1 MLTPASEAE
10 LSEAVAAAGGPL
22 RILGGG
28 TRPVGRPVTGE
39 ALSVAGLTGVE
50 LYEPGA
56 LTIVARAG
64 TPLAEI
70 EALLA
75 KENQRLPF
83 EPMDHRALLGTDGV
97 PTIGGV
103 VAANVS
109 GPRRIQAGACRD
121 SLIGV
126 RFVDGTG
133 TVLKNGGR
141 VMKNVTGYD
150 LVKLLAGSWGTLGV
164 SVRGRLQGAAGDGDA
179 GQCGDPRPQPASGG

>member
-97 PTIGGV
+97 PDVGRKT
-103 VAANVS
+103 
-109 GPRRIQAGACRD
+109 RGACR
-121 SLIGV
+121 GA
-126 RFVDGTG
+126 
-133 TVLKNGGR
+133 
-141 VMKNVTGYD
+141 GY
-150 LVKLLAGSWGTLGV
+150 LVNPTATL
-164 SVRGRLQGAAGDGDA
+164 
-179 GQCGDPRPQPASGG
+179 

>member
-10 LSEAVAAAGGPL
+10 LSEAVAAAGAPCAS
-22 RILGGG
+22 
-28 TRPVGRPVTGE
+28 GRWHAARRTAGDRE

-83 EPMDHRALLGTDGV
+83 EPMDHRALLGTDGRADHRRR
-97 PTIGGV
+97 GGGQCV
-103 VAANVS
+103 GPAA
-109 GPRRIQAGACRD
+109 D
-121 SLIGV
+121 
-126 RFVDGTG
+126 T
-133 TVLKNGGR
+133 GGR
-141 VMKNVTGYD
+141 LPGQSD
-150 LVKLLAGSWGTLGV
+150 RGALRRWHGHGSEK
-164 SVRGRLQGAAGDGDA
+164 RRAGDEE
-179 GQCGDPRPQPASGG
+179 CHRL

>member
-28 TRPVGRPVTGE
+28 TRPVGRPVAGE

-83 EPMDHRALLGTDGV
+83 EPMDHRALWGPMGFRRSAAWWLPMCRALGGY
-97 PTIGGV
+97 
-103 VAANVS
+103 
-109 GPRRIQAGACRD
+109 RRAR
-121 SLIGV
+121 V
-126 RFVDGTG
+126 G
-133 TVLKNGGR
+133 TV
-141 VMKNVTGYD
+141 
-150 LVKLLAGSWGTLGV
+150 
-164 SVRGRLQGAAGDGDA
+164 
-179 GQCGDPRPQPASGG
+179 